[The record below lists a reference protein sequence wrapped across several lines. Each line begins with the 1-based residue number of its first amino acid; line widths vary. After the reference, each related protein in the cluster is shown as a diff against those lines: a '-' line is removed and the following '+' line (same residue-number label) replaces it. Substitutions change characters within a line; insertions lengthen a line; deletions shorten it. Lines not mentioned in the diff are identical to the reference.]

1 MDFSLTD
8 EQRAWQMKARDFAY
22 DEIRPISLAR
32 DAIADPRETFDW
44 EIIRKG
50 SKLGFRTMAVP
61 KEWGG
66 HGTDFVTQALVMAE
80 LAKAD
85 SAISKTF
92 SQCWKWSH
100 LIAASCTDEQKA
112 RFLKPFLEDD
122 TFLLGK
128 GISEPTAGS
137 DNRLPPADDPKAGLK
152 LRAERRG
159 DEWILNGDKCF
170 IANASVGKL
179 FFIDAR
185 TDPNAPLRQGT
196 TMFLVPRDTPG
207 LRIGKVFNKSGW
219 RFYQNAEMIF
229 ENARVPHANVVGP
242 VNGAP
247 LPTPPPH
254 RASKTRVDALM
265 LGEGTEGVAGDRTG
279 GDLFGDLE
287 LAANALGVCDDACAL
302 AMTHARTARQGG
314 RLLFEQ
320 QLVQLKFNRMFMLT
334 EALRSMVM
342 RVAWE
347 HDRKLNS
354 ANAGLC
360 MNFST
365 DVIQEVTE
373 LNLELHAGSG
383 CAIDPRAEKLVRDS
397 IIWSHL
403 AGDNVQR
410 MKSMRRLAR

>member
-8 EQRAWQMKARDFAY
+8 EQLAWQKKARQFAH

-44 EIIRKG
+44 EIVKKG

-112 RFLKPFLEDD
+112 RFLTPFLEDD

-242 VNGAP
+242 VNGSVPLANPAP
-247 LPTPPPH
+247 Q
-254 RASKTRVDALM
+254 S
-265 LGEGTEGVAGDRTG
+265 GEGMAGDRTG

-287 LAANALGVCDDACAL
+287 LAANALGVCDDACEL
-302 AMTHARTARQGG
+302 AMTHARTARRGG
-314 RLLFEQ
+314 RPLFEQ
-320 QLVQLKFNRMFMLT
+320 QLVQLKLNRMFMLT

-365 DVIQEVTE
+365 NVIQEVTE

-383 CAIDPRAEKLVRDS
+383 CAIDSRAEKLVRDS

-410 MKSMRRLAR
+410 MKATRRLAR